1 MLEDIKVPVRLRLA
15 GLWTSLMFCYV
26 YGDYFG
32 LFVPDHLRNMLAGNF
47 GPMGPTTNSLLIGV
61 SVMMAIPALMVF
73 GSMALPAAWCRWG
86 NIVLGVV
93 YAVIIVMTL
102 PGAAPFYVM
111 FGVLEIALSLFTIV
125 TAWRW
130 PRLKQA

>member
-32 LFVPDHLRNMLAGNF
+32 LFVPGQLRDMLAGNF
-47 GPMGPTTNSLLIGV
+47 GPMGRTTSGLLVGV

-73 GSMALPAAWCRWG
+73 GSMALPAAWCRWANIILG
-86 NIVLGVV
+86 AAYAAIIVL
-93 YAVIIVMTL
+93 TL
-102 PGAAPFYVM
+102 AGAAPFYVM
-111 FGVLEIALSLFTIV
+111 FGAIEIALSVFTIV

-130 PRLKQA
+130 PRLTKT